1 MKATKMIGKRR
12 SKDKEHYTNGMM
24 HQDNTTSGEIS
35 LFTLFNAL
43 LMQFALTLRIR
54 FQTRFHWS

>member
-12 SKDKEHYTNGMM
+12 SKDKENYTNGMV
-24 HQDNTTSGEIS
+24 HHDNTTPGEIS

-43 LMQFALTLRIR
+43 LMQFTLTLRIC